1 MLQEEGPKNEGNP
14 ANQMAKKREDDT
26 SKAASSHKTIVSA
39 ALYKHSHSSTG
50 KFCFFKTI
58 VINLGMIYGS
68 AIIHQDSVTKGR
80 LCNLTPT
87 GF

>member
-39 ALYKHSHSSTG
+39 ALYKHSMALVSFAFLKLLSSTWG
-50 KFCFFKTI
+50 
-58 VINLGMIYGS
+58 
-68 AIIHQDSVTKGR
+68 
-80 LCNLTPT
+80 
-87 GF
+87 